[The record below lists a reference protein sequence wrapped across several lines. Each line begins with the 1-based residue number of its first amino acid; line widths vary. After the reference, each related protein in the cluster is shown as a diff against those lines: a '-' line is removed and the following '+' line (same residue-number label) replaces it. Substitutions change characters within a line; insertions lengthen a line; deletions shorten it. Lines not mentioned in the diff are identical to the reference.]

1 MTKSKKPTFR
11 IQFHNN
17 SKIYEL
23 YAHQVSQ
30 SQMAGFIEIGEIIFG
45 EHSKLLI
52 DPAEEKL
59 KNEFENVKHTYIP
72 HFAVIRID
80 EVEHSGKNRILDGDG
95 SSVTSFPGQTGGRTG
110 EI

>member
-1 MTKSKKPTFR
+1 MPKLKKSTFR

-17 SKIYEL
+17 NKIYEL
-23 YAHQVSQ
+23 YAHEVCQ
-30 SQMAGFIEIGEIIFG
+30 SQMAGFIEVGEIIFG

-59 KNEFENVKHTYIP
+59 KQEFGNVKHSYIP

-80 EVEHSGKNRILDGDG
+80 EVEHSDKNRILDSDG
-95 SSVTSFPGQTGGRTG
+95 SSVTSFPGQAS
-110 EI
+110 IPLKS

>member
-1 MTKSKKPTFR
+1 MSNSKKSTFR

-17 SKIYEL
+17 NKIYEL

-30 SQMAGFIEIGEIIFG
+30 SQMGGFIEIGEIIFG
-45 EHSKLLI
+45 EQSKLLI

-59 KNEFENVKHTYIP
+59 KLEFANVKHTYIP

-80 EVEHSGKNRILDGDG
+80 EDECSGKNRILDSDG
-95 SSVTSFPGQTGGRTG
+95 SSVTNFPGQTS
-110 EI
+110 IPQKS

>member
-1 MTKSKKPTFR
+1 MAKPPKPTFR

-17 SKIYEL
+17 NKIYEL
-23 YAHQVSQ
+23 YAHEVSQ
-30 SQMAGFIEIGEIIFG
+30 SQMGGFIEIGEIIFG

-59 KNEFENVKHTYIP
+59 KTEFANVRRTYVP

-80 EVEHSGKNRILDGDG
+80 EVERSGKNRILDNDG
-95 SSVTSFPGQTGGRTG
+95 SSVTVFPGHGNAHSNS
-110 EI
+110 

>member
-1 MTKSKKPTFR
+1 MARSSKPVFR

-17 SKIYEL
+17 NKIYEL
-23 YAHQVSQ
+23 HAHEVGQ

-45 EHSKLLI
+45 EQSKLLI

-59 KNEFENVKHTYIP
+59 KHEFANVRHTYIP

-80 EVEHSGKNRILDGDG
+80 EVERSGKNRILDNDG
-95 SSVTSFPGQTGGRTG
+95 SSVTVFPGQATVPQKT
-110 EI
+110 

>member
-1 MTKSKKPTFR
+1 MANKEKSIFR

-17 SKIYEL
+17 NKIYEL
-23 YAHQVSQ
+23 YAHEVGQ
-30 SQMAGFIEIGEIIFG
+30 SDMGGFIEIGEIVFG

-59 KNEFENVKHTYIP
+59 KTEFANVKHTYIP

-80 EVEHSGKNRILDGDG
+80 EVDRCGKSRILDSDG
-95 SSVTSFPGQTGGRTG
+95 ASVTVFPGHGNAHSNN
-110 EI
+110 

>member
-1 MTKSKKPTFR
+1 MSNSKKPTFR

-17 SKIYEL
+17 NKIYEL

-45 EHSKLLI
+45 EQSKLLI

-59 KNEFENVKHTYIP
+59 KLEFANVKHGYIP

-80 EVEHSGKNRILDGDG
+80 EVERSGKNRILDNDG
-95 SSVTSFPGQTGGRTG
+95 SSVTTFPGQAS
-110 EI
+110 IPQNS

>member
-1 MTKSKKPTFR
+1 MPTPKKSTFR

-17 SKIYEL
+17 GKIYEL

-30 SQMAGFIEIGEIIFG
+30 SQMAGFIEVGEIIFG

-59 KNEFENVKHTYIP
+59 KSEFGDVKNSYIP

-80 EVEHSGKNRILDGDG
+80 EVDRSGKNRILDSDG
-95 SSVTSFPGQTGGRTG
+95 ASVSSFPGQATLPQNT
-110 EI
+110 

>member
-1 MTKSKKPTFR
+1 MAKPIKSTFR

-17 SKIYEL
+17 GKIYEL

-59 KNEFENVKHTYIP
+59 KLEFANVKHSYIP
-72 HFAVIRID
+72 HYSVIRID
-80 EVEHSGKNRILDGDG
+80 EVDECGKNRILESDGQ
-95 SSVTSFPGQTGGRTG
+95 VANFPGPASVPHKS
-110 EI
+110 

>member
-1 MTKSKKPTFR
+1 MSQSKKSTFR

-17 SKIYEL
+17 NKIYEL
-23 YAHQVSQ
+23 YAHEVSQ

-45 EHSKLLI
+45 EQSKLLI

-59 KNEFENVKHTYIP
+59 KHEFANVKNTYIP

-80 EVEHSGKNRILDGDG
+80 EVERSGKNRILDSEGA
-95 SSVTSFPGQTGGRTG
+95 SVTHFPGQTSLPQKS
-110 EI
+110 

>member
-1 MTKSKKPTFR
+1 MSKTQKPTFR

-17 SKIYEL
+17 GKIYEL
-23 YAHQVSQ
+23 YAHEVSQ

-45 EHSKLLI
+45 EQSKLLI

-59 KNEFENVKHTYIP
+59 KLEFANVKHTYIP

-80 EVEHSGKNRILDGDG
+80 EVERSGKNRILDSDG
-95 SSVTSFPGQTGGRTG
+95 TSVTTFPGQAS
-110 EI
+110 IPQNS

>member
-1 MTKSKKPTFR
+1 MPKSKKSTFR
-11 IQFHNN
+11 IRFHNN
-17 SKIYEL
+17 NQIYEL
-23 YAHQVSQ
+23 YAHEVSQ

-59 KNEFENVKHTYIP
+59 KHEFANVKHTYIP

-80 EVEHSGKNRILDGDG
+80 EVEQSGKNRILETDG
-95 SSVTSFPGQTGGRTG
+95 SSVTSFPGQA
-110 EI
+110 IIPQKS

>member
-1 MTKSKKPTFR
+1 MTKTKTSTFR

-17 SKIYEL
+17 NKIYEL
-23 YAHQVSQ
+23 YAHEVGQ

-52 DPAEEKL
+52 DPVEEKL
-59 KNEFENVKHTYIP
+59 KHEFGNVKRTYVP

-80 EVEHSGKNRILDGDG
+80 EVDSGGKNRILDNDG
-95 SSVTSFPGQTGGRTG
+95 STVTSFPGQATIPQKT
-110 EI
+110 

>member
-1 MTKSKKPTFR
+1 MPKTPKSTFR

-23 YAHQVSQ
+23 YAHEVSQ
-30 SQMAGFIEIGEIIFG
+30 AQMAGFIEVGGIIFG

-59 KNEFENVKHTYIP
+59 KNEFGDVKHTYIP
-72 HFAVIRID
+72 HFSVIRID
-80 EVEHSGKNRILDGDG
+80 EVNQSGKNRILDQEGG
-95 SSVTSFPGQTGGRTG
+95 SITHFPGASNIPHKT
-110 EI
+110 

>member
-1 MTKSKKPTFR
+1 MSKSKKPTFR

-17 SKIYEL
+17 NKIYEL
-23 YAHQVSQ
+23 YAHEVSQ

-45 EHSKLLI
+45 EQSKLLI

-59 KNEFENVKHTYIP
+59 KHEFANVKNTYIP

-80 EVEHSGKNRILDGDG
+80 EVESSGKNRILDSEGA
-95 SSVTSFPGQTGGRTG
+95 SVTHFPGQASLPQKS
-110 EI
+110 

>member
-1 MTKSKKPTFR
+1 MPKSPKPTFR

-17 SKIYEL
+17 NRIYEL

-45 EHSKLLI
+45 EQSGLLI

-59 KNEFENVKHTYIP
+59 KLEFANVKHTYIP

-80 EVEHSGKNRILDGDG
+80 EVERSGKNRILDSDG
-95 SSVTSFPGQTGGRTG
+95 ASVTTFPGQTS
-110 EI
+110 IPQKS

>member
-1 MTKSKKPTFR
+1 MPKSKKPTFR

-17 SKIYEL
+17 NKIYEL
-23 YAHQVSQ
+23 YAHEVGQ
-30 SQMAGFIEIGEIIFG
+30 SQMAGFIEVGEIIFG

-59 KNEFENVKHTYIP
+59 KHEFGDVRHTYIP

-80 EVEHSGKNRILDGDG
+80 EVDRCGKNRILENDG
-95 SSVTSFPGQTGGRTG
+95 SSVTSFPGSASIPQKS
-110 EI
+110 